1 MTALGSISLASTAAA
16 VQLNVGPTQ
25 TYTTIQ
31 AAINAA
37 SNGDLILVDAG
48 TYPSFQISS
57 STATNLTIA
66 AASGSFTLVANAG
79 VSEIDISGVPLG
91 HVVTVIGAHI
101 EYADPM
107 APAVAISACPGA
119 VRLSHLEVD
128 LVDHLDDATVQAAVE
143 VDDTATFWLIN
154 SSIWPIDVDGSTG
167 IFHGNTVNP
176 LTANGILN
184 EGISALQMRD
194 SEGTIQNSRMA
205 GYWNLNNTYPSY
217 LSYGGDGFR
226 ILSDEVESTA
236 WFLNDEIGRAYRTS
250 FVGGGGEHG
259 GHAVHQVRLPNA
271 QPTLNQSCGKD
282 SPLYSL
288 GPKTIS
294 SGTSGSFYGLNNNN
308 GISNV
313 PGLPPIYLY
322 PVNCLDNQQNENS
335 VVSNLVPIGGQLQ
348 IRLRSTKARKYLT
361 YVSASTLYS
370 FTLPP
375 YPHGR
380 GMLDPNPA
388 FLVHQFTDFTLANT
402 TKTVVYNVPNSTLL
416 IGTQLTVQSINGKI
430 GTDPQT
436 GQPYPYDTVSLPA
449 LAVITGP

>member
-1 MTALGSISLASTAAA
+1 M
-16 VQLNVGPTQ
+16 
-25 TYTTIQ
+25 
-31 AAINAA
+31 
-37 SNGDLILVDAG
+37 
-48 TYPSFQISS
+48 
-57 STATNLTIA
+57 
-66 AASGSFTLVANAG
+66 
-79 VSEIDISGVPLG
+79 
-91 HVVTVIGAHI
+91 
-101 EYADPM
+101 
-107 APAVAISACPGA
+107 
-119 VRLSHLEVD
+119 
-128 LVDHLDDATVQAAVE
+128 
-143 VDDTATFWLIN
+143 
-154 SSIWPIDVDGSTG
+154 
-167 IFHGNTVNP
+167 
-176 LTANGILN
+176 
-184 EGISALQMRD
+184 
-194 SEGTIQNSRMA
+194 
-205 GYWNLNNTYPSY
+205 
-217 LSYGGDGFR
+217 
-226 ILSDEVESTA
+226 
-236 WFLNDEIGRAYRTS
+236 
-250 FVGGGGEHG
+250 
-259 GHAVHQVRLPNA
+259 
-271 QPTLNQSCGKD
+271 
-282 SPLYSL
+282 
-288 GPKTIS
+288 
-294 SGTSGSFYGLNNNN
+294 
-308 GISNV
+308 